1 MARGSWG
8 PCEAGWRQPSQPAVW
23 TSCPGLGPGS
33 LLRPLPCVPLSAS
46 PAFAFVSPLFPQLP
60 FTSFTLLS
68 CVSLLPSSTVCNCEI
83 MQKPKCPYLGRW
95 LIKLRYICLME
106 CYAAVKNG
114 QDICGMIVI
123 SRIYRR
129 LPTIHY
135 PSCDKE
141 GNIQNYTYIFSF
153 AQQKSRK
160 DNPGTK

>member
-1 MARGSWG
+1 MSCQHRAWCRAQTHQQRDGDLSRNQTINWG
-8 PCEAGWRQPSQPAVW
+8 TQA
-23 TSCPGLGPGS
+23 
-33 LLRPLPCVPLSAS
+33 PLH
-46 PAFAFVSPLFPQLP
+46 LP
-60 FTSFTLLS
+60 FDNHLTSRNPPWRHTYNS
-68 CVSLLPSSTVCNCEI
+68 MKVHMSNVIPSSTVCNCEI